1 LLSKDWLLGCPFG
14 KKSTPFFVHETQEDA
29 MHARVWQ
36 LHLRPGMVQDFR
48 DILSS
53 LVELAR
59 QQDGYRGVL
68 ALASGKS
75 ESPDVTLV
83 ALWDSL
89 ETIRASENNL
99 FLTEAISRYLVCC
112 EGLPHITEQEL
123 LASDFIATSARAKA

>member
-1 LLSKDWLLGCPFG
+1 
-14 KKSTPFFVHETQEDA
+14 

-36 LHLRPGMVQDFR
+36 LHIRPGMLQDFQN
-48 DILSS
+48 ILSS

-59 QQDGYRGVL
+59 QQDGYRGIV

-99 FLTEAISRYLVCC
+99 FLTHAIARYQTCC
-112 EGLPHITEQEL
+112 EGFPHITEQEL

>member
-1 LLSKDWLLGCPFG
+1 
-14 KKSTPFFVHETQEDA
+14 
-29 MHARVWQ
+29 MHARLWQ

-75 ESPDVTLV
+75 DSPDITLV
-83 ALWDSL
+83 AVWNSM

-112 EGLPHITEQEL
+112 QGLPHITVQEL

>member
-1 LLSKDWLLGCPFG
+1 
-14 KKSTPFFVHETQEDA
+14 V
-29 MHARVWQ
+29 HARLWQ

-75 ESPDVTLV
+75 DSPDITLV
-83 ALWDSL
+83 AVWNSM

-112 EGLPHITEQEL
+112 QGLPHITVQEL